1 MVKFSRNN
9 PKIDLIL
16 YFLPISEP
24 KTKDEVMNVLVVGSG
39 GREHALVWKIRQSPQ
54 VQNVYCVPGNAGIE
68 TLAKCAPEIA
78 ATDISR
84 LVAFASKKKID
95 FTVVGPEASLTA
107 GLVDAFKAQ
116 GLKIFGPTQ
125 QAAELEGSK
134 VYAKNFLKRQQI
146 QTAHWEVFDQKA
158 AALNFIKKTGVP
170 VVIKADGLA
179 AGKGVVICT
188 TIEDAELALQKILVE
203 RELGA
208 AGTKV
213 IIEEYLRGEEVSVLV
228 VSDWMN
234 YLLLPTS
241 QDHKAIFDGD
251 QGPNTG
257 GMGAYSPANWVD
269 ANMLAQI
276 QQQIVAPTIAGMALE
291 DRPYQ
296 GLLYVGLMLTAGGP
310 KVLEYNCRFGD
321 PETQVVLP
329 LVKTD
334 LLEILMAA
342 ADGRLAAQ
350 PLELW
355 DRTAVCVIMASGG
368 YPGKYQ
374 KGQPIIG
381 LNRQFD
387 ENIFIFHAGTK
398 HDHDKILTDGG
409 RVLGVTAWAASLR
422 EAIKSAYAAVGKITF
437 NGAYYR
443 KDIGQK
449 ALNH

>member
-1 MVKFSRNN
+1 
-9 PKIDLIL
+9 
-16 YFLPISEP
+16 
-24 KTKDEVMNVLVVGSG
+24 MNVLVVGGG
-39 GREHALVWKIRQSPQ
+39 GREHALIWKIRQNPQ
-54 VQNVYCVPGNAGIE
+54 VQNVFCAPGNAGIE
-68 TLAKCAPEIA
+68 TLAKCVPEIA
-78 ATDISR
+78 ATDITK
-84 LVAFASKKKID
+84 LVTFASKKKID
-95 FTVVGPEASLTA
+95 FTVVGPEAPLTA
-107 GLVDAFKAQ
+107 GLVDVFKAQ

-125 QAAELEGSK
+125 PAAELEGSK
-134 VYAKNFLKRQQI
+134 VYAKNFLKRQKI
-146 QTAHWEVFDQKA
+146 PTARWEVFDQKN

-179 AGKGVVICT
+179 AGKGVIICT
-188 TIEDAELALQKILVE
+188 TFEAADLALQKILVD

-213 IIEEYLRGEEVSVLV
+213 IIEEYLQGEEISVLV
-228 VSDWMN
+228 VSDGMN

-257 GMGAYSPANWVD
+257 GMGAYSPVSWLEATV
-269 ANMLAQI
+269 LAQI
-276 QQQIVAPTIAGMALE
+276 QARIVAPTITGMALE

-296 GLLYVGLMLTAGGP
+296 GLLYVGLMLTADGP

-321 PETQVVLP
+321 PETQAVLP
-329 LVKTD
+329 LLKTD

-342 ADGRLAAQ
+342 VDGKLASQ
-350 PLELW
+350 SLELW
-355 DRTAVCVIMASGG
+355 ARTAVCVIMASGG

-374 KGQPIIG
+374 RGQPIIG

-387 ENIFIFHAGTK
+387 EQVFIFHAGTK
-398 HDHDKILTDGG
+398 RDHDKILTDGG
-409 RVLGVTAWAASLR
+409 RVLGVTACATSLR
-422 EAIKSAYAAVGKITF
+422 EAITSAYSAVGKITF